1 MHKKEAHNE
10 SLTERLVRVEKDLK
24 RALDCFKNGSM
35 VLDEASQIQK
45 GPKSSEVKIPYKR
58 ARIKRILLEATKTIT
73 STETLIQDVRQ
84 RIRARGVERDLNSN
98 LDTAIDELPLSIR
111 TLNCLLHR
119 TAINIKTVRDVL
131 ITGPKKVR
139 RMPKLGKNCFNELIE
154 ILYSKGYLEA
164 PTRDAWIKR
173 QTDLYRRR
181 HMR

>member
-10 SLTERLVRVEKDLK
+10 SLTDGLVQLEKNLEDARDSFEDGIK
-24 RALDCFKNGSM
+24 K
-35 VLDEASQIQK
+35 LDEAMQGTAQTNRYQISMLTK
-45 GPKSSEVKIPYKR
+45 ELIRANSEV
-58 ARIKRILLEATKTIT
+58 
-73 STETLIQDVRQ
+73 ETLIQDVRQ
-84 RIRARGVERDLNSN
+84 KLRARGVERNLNSN

-173 QTDLYRRR
+173 RSELA
-181 HMR
+181 